1 MVVAPSAAIDA
12 AYPSATRLSPSPLTT
27 GQGPDATAELQAL
40 IDRTP
45 DGGVVRLSGA
55 RYRIEGTLVVE
66 DRRGLR
72 IDGNGSTLFATTTG
86 TLKRSHVRVVGG
98 SDIVL
103 HDLTIIGANPDA
115 GLAEQAYQTELEG
128 QHGIRLE
135 GATSIELARV
145 RVQDVYGDFVYVG
158 MRESDRRFS
167 DGVWIHESTF
177 ARSGRQGI
185 AVTAGQNIVIEDNHI
200 TDTRHATIDL
210 EPNTPRWGAHNV
222 HVLDNEIG
230 PGVSLFLAAAG
241 DGPVNEVVVAR
252 NQLRGRRLTSIVE
265 PAPGGDRRRS
275 FYFVDNHSDTPAPG
289 SSIQV
294 TKVDGLVVTGNR
306 QPLTLSG
313 YPFVELD
320 DTCDERIE
328 GNEVGPRGTEL
339 DQPLCGTPADPT
351 PPAPPAAAGRPRS
364 AVAPPTTTS
373 TSTTPTD
380 EAAPPR
386 AEDDA
391 PEDDRDGGPPWPVVA
406 GGAVSAAIVLV
417 WLDLRRRRD
426 PGDAPRTREPSSRR

>member
-1 MVVAPSAAIDA
+1 MVVPSAAIDL
-12 AYPSATRLSPSPLTT
+12 AYPPATWSSPTPIAT
-27 GQGPDATAELQAL
+27 GQVPDSTLELQAL

-45 DGGVVRLSGA
+45 DGGEVRLSGA
-55 RYRIEGTLVVE
+55 RYRVEGTLVVE
-66 DRRGLR
+66 ERRDLT

-86 TLKRSHVRVVGG
+86 TLKRSHLRVVGG
-98 SDIVL
+98 RDIVV
-103 HDLTIIGANPDA
+103 HDLTIIGANPHA
-115 GLAEQAYQTELEG
+115 GLEDRAYQTALEG

-135 GATSIELARV
+135 GVTNIELTRL
-145 RVQDVYGDFVYVG
+145 RVQDVYGDLVYVG
-158 MRESDRRFS
+158 RRESDGRFS
-167 DGVWIHESTF
+167 DGVWIHDSTL

-185 AVTAGQNIVIEDNHI
+185 AVTAGRNIVIEGNHI

-222 HVLDNEIG
+222 HILDNEIG
-230 PGVSLFLAAAG
+230 PGIQLFVAAAG

-252 NQLRGRRLTSIVE
+252 NELRGRRLTSIVE
-265 PAPGGDRRRS
+265 PAPGGDRRRA

-328 GNEVGPRGTEL
+328 ANEVGPRGTEL
-339 DQPLCGTPADPT
+339 DHPLCGTPPDPT

-364 AVAPPTTTS
+364 GVAPPTT
-373 TSTTPTD
+373 STTTTTAPS
-380 EAAPPR
+380 EAGLLPP
-386 AEDDA
+386 AEEDP
-391 PEDDRDGGPPWPVVA
+391 PEDGDGDPRWPLVA
-406 GGAVSAAIVLV
+406 GGAISAAFVLI
-417 WLDLRRRRD
+417 WLDVRRRRD
-426 PGDAPRTREPSSRR
+426 PGGGPRTREPSSRR